1 MSSTAVPC
9 VLLTR
14 KRSQVQT
21 LSRPPLFSLVK
32 ALSAPGGQ
40 RSSSAAAALRPQAAP
55 HRTKWASGAGRHGTT
70 TSPPTTQ
77 RGHHLS
83 VQAHGQAAKP
93 ADLGYGRPSCEPR
106 TANVAPSLPVR
117 SDAGRRPRRPR
128 TTAARRP
135 AAPDR
140 GAAHHTEPLQGPARP
155 GQRGSAADT
164 GGLSVRTPGH
174 WTSARPVGQTSSRW
188 DRGRGQGNDRP
199 SQRPDI
205 LTTGDHP
212 LGGPTLPGSRRLGAL
227 GHPGRSRHLR
237 RVLTA
242 ATGQLPGTAR
252 HEAAPRRIALLGRFR
267 VERRANGEAS
277 SVMARPL

>member
-1 MSSTAVPC
+1 MVRHHADDRQGHPAGPVSTCSSHA
-9 VLLTR
+9 
-14 KRSQVQT
+14 
-21 LSRPPLFSLVK
+21 PPP
-32 ALSAPGGQ
+32 PGP
-40 RSSSAAAALRPQAAP
+40 AAR
-55 HRTKWASGAGRHGTT
+55 RRRAGK
-70 TSPPTTQ
+70 P
-77 RGHHLS
+77 
-83 VQAHGQAAKP
+83 AKP
-93 ADLGYGRPSCEPR
+93 ADPGYGRPSCEPR

-117 SDAGRRPRRPR
+117 SDAGRRPRRRPR

-140 GAAHHTEPLQGPARP
+140 GAAHHTEPLRGPARP

-174 WTSARPVGQTSSRW
+174 WMSARPVGRTSSRW

-205 LTTGDHP
+205 LATGDHP

-242 ATGQLPGTAR
+242 AATGQLPGTAR
-252 HEAAPRRIALLGRFR
+252 HKARLGALLSSDDFGSS
-267 VERRANGEAS
+267 VERTAKLHPLWQACEGGECWLLDRRCAE
-277 SVMARPL
+277 V